1 MPASAGDRLGPYELL
16 SLIGEGGMGEVWKAR
31 DTRLDRIVVV
41 KISKQEFTERFEREA
56 RAVAALNHPH
66 ICQIYDVG
74 PNYLVMEF
82 IDGAPINGPLPV
94 EQAGEYASQ
103 ILDALEA
110 AHKKGIIHRDLK
122 PANILVSKQGIKL
135 LDFGLAKQVAPLKET
150 DLTLA
155 LTAEGQLIGTL
166 QYMSPEQ
173 LQGKEADV
181 RSDLFSF
188 GCVFYEMLTGRR
200 AFQGDSPASVIAAIL
215 QREPAPLAVSAPL
228 ERVVKTC
235 LAKDPDQRFQDA
247 LDLKHA
253 LAWAI
258 KQPARARAQTSGE
271 WWIAAAAALLL
282 GAGAGWS
289 ISHFRQNP
297 PEDRPFRFQINPP
310 QDGRF
315 VVAAGAG
322 GIALSPD
329 GKLAAY
335 VASTNGRSGLWL
347 RPLDSTAARL
357 LPGTEGA
364 YSPFWSPDGQSIA
377 FFAEGALRRLDLS
390 GGAPSTICEVVA
402 GRGGAWSSDG
412 RIVFATLAN
421 PLLQVASSGGT
432 PTQLT
437 TLDSSKGE
445 ISHAWP
451 QLLPGGQFL
460 YIAQGDKPESGGIYA
475 ASLSKPA
482 DRTRLLST
490 ETNALYASGYLLWM
504 RGGTLVAQE
513 FDPLKLKLAGEA
525 HLLGD
530 PVGQSAITGRMNVAA
545 SNTGLLLFASG
556 GSNQLSWL
564 DRAGKPVGNVGEP
577 GDYFIFHISP
587 DGRRIAAASG
597 NVPRSDLWLVDVQ
610 RGVSGR
616 FTFTANAAEPVWSP
630 DGRMLVFRSG
640 NSLASRQANGAG
652 EEQRLTES
660 AERQLPTDWSRDGK
674 FILFWQISP
683 ETKTDIWVLPV
694 TPNGKPAGKPQPY
707 LRTPFRE
714 AAAQFSP
721 EPSPRW
727 VAYESD
733 ESGQYEVYVQT
744 FPEPHSKVQIST
756 GGGRFPKWGPGGHEL
771 FYVSPDD
778 KLLAVTLKIGKD
790 SVEPSSPRELFQL
803 PTPTVNFIPY
813 DVSSDGQRFL
823 VEAPPAQALTA
834 VINWPV
840 LVNKTK

>member
-1 MPASAGDRLGPYELL
+1 
-16 SLIGEGGMGEVWKAR
+16 MGEVWKAR
-31 DTRLDRIVVV
+31 DTRLDRIVVL

-82 IDGAPINGPLPV
+82 IDGAPIHGPLPV
-94 EQAGEYASQ
+94 EQAGEYAGQ

-110 AHKKGIIHRDLK
+110 AHKKGIVHRDLK
-122 PANILVSKQGIKL
+122 PANIMVSKQGIKL

-155 LTAEGQLIGTL
+155 LTSEGQLIGTL

-188 GCVFYEMLTGRR
+188 GCVFYEVLTGRR
-200 AFQGDSPASVIAAIL
+200 AFQGDSPASVIAGIL

-253 LAWAI
+253 LSWAI
-258 KQPARARAQTSGE
+258 KQPAGGRARTSGE

-289 ISHFRQNP
+289 ISHFRGSP
-297 PEDRPFRFQINPP
+297 AEDRSFRFQINPP
-310 QDGRF
+310 EDGRF
-315 VVAAGAG
+315 IVAAGSG

-329 GKLAAY
+329 SKMAAY

-377 FFAEGALRRLDLS
+377 FFAEGTLRRLDLS

-421 PLLQVASSGGT
+421 PLLQVPASGGT
-432 PTQLT
+432 PTPLT

-445 ISHAWP
+445 VSHAWP

-482 DRTRLLST
+482 DRTRLLT
-490 ETNALYASGYLLWM
+490 AETNALYASGYLLWM
-504 RGGTLVAQE
+504 RGGTLAAQE
-513 FDPLKLKLAGEA
+513 FDPLKLKLAGEP

-545 SNTGLLLFASG
+545 SNTGLLLYASG

-597 NVPRSDLWLVDVQ
+597 NVPRSDLWLLDVQ

-616 FTFTANAAEPVWSP
+616 FTFTSNTAEPIWSP

-640 NSLASRQANGAG
+640 NSLVSKQANGAG

-660 AERQLPTDWSRDGK
+660 ATRQFPTDWSRDGK
-674 FILFWQISP
+674 FVLFWQLSP

-694 TPNGKPAGKPQPY
+694 TPDGKPAGQPRPY

-714 AAAQFSP
+714 AEAQFSP
-721 EPSPRW
+721 EPDPRW

-744 FPEPHSKVQIST
+744 FPDPHSKVQIST

-771 FYVSPDD
+771 FYVSSDD
-778 KLLAVTLKIGKD
+778 KLMAVTLKIGKD
-790 SVEPSSPRELFQL
+790 SVEPSPPKELFPL
-803 PTPTVNFIPY
+803 PTPTINFIPY

-823 VEAPPAQALTA
+823 VEAPPAQALTV

-840 LVNKTK
+840 LVNKAK